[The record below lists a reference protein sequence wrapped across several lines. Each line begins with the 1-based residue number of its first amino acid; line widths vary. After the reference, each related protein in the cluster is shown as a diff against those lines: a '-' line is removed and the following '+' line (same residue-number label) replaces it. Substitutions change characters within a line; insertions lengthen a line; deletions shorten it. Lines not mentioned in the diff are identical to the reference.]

1 MLESEIEMTEV
12 YMNLP
17 KRKTRGLEGCWKIK
31 KFQNRRTCINVSAE
45 RKRECKSSLLYFL
58 KNIKFLILGIDN
70 IGRLVYYII
79 KIKGK
84 EINKNDKRRN
94 F

>member
-1 MLESEIEMTEV
+1 MCLYGYIQFIKYQGV
-12 YMNLP
+12 L
-17 KRKTRGLEGCWKIK
+17 KGRGSVKAPSFIFK
-31 KFQNRRTCINVSAE
+31 
-45 RKRECKSSLLYFL
+45 

-70 IGRLVYYII
+70 ICRLVYYII

>member
-1 MLESEIEMTEV
+1 
-12 YMNLP
+12 MNLP
-17 KRKTRGLEGCWKIK
+17 KRKTRGLEDCWKDK
-31 KFQNRRTCINVSAE
+31 KLQGRKICINVSVG
-45 RKRECKSSLLYFL
+45 RKRECKCSLLYFK
-58 KNIKFLILGIDN
+58 KNINFLILRIDN
-70 IGRLVYYII
+70 ISRLVYYII

>member
-1 MLESEIEMTEV
+1 M
-12 YMNLP
+12 
-17 KRKTRGLEGCWKIK
+17 
-31 KFQNRRTCINVSAE
+31 SAGK
-45 RKRECKSSLLYFL
+45 KREHKSSLFIF
-58 KNIKFLILGIDN
+58 KENIKFLILGIDN
-70 IGRLVYYII
+70 TSRLVYYII

>member
-1 MLESEIEMTEV
+1 MRV
-12 YMNLP
+12 QG
-17 KRKTRGLEGCWKIK
+17 RRGS
-31 KFQNRRTCINVSAE
+31 V
-45 RKRECKSSLLYFL
+45 KSPSFIFK

-70 IGRLVYYII
+70 ISRLVYYII